1 MVDRKMNT
9 DVFFTKGT
17 SHKVCQDYAIAG
29 PDYVVVSDGCSS
41 EQHTDFG
48 SRLLTR
54 AAIQHFGLIGDHIRW
69 TQTGFDAATTNFASK
84 VIRRAADAAHALYL
98 DDRCLYATLLYIQ
111 ASQNTFFCAMFG
123 DGALVLKD
131 KQGNL
136 FIKKVSFPQSCPFY
150 LRYCL
155 SLESWNDYKVNVGL
169 GYTVDSYKIL
179 PDGQVTDQEVES
191 PKLSLDPLQPIYYG
205 GTFMTN
211 EWECA
216 AVMSDGAFDFLVKD
230 DQGAPPIHVNS
241 SAIIQEAMSFKGYQG
256 EFVWR
261 RMNRAFKLFEEKGW
275 RPFDDFSMGVIAL

>member
-1 MVDRKMNT
+1 MNT

-17 SHKVCQDYAIAG
+17 SHKVCQDYAVAG

-41 EQHTDFG
+41 ERHTDFG

-54 AAIQHFGLIGDHIRW
+54 AAIQY
-69 TQTGFDAATTNFASK
+69 FDLFDTTAVNFAKK
-84 VIRRAADAAHALYL
+84 VITTAADAAHALYL
-98 DDRCLYATLLYIQ
+98 DDRCLYATLLCIQ
-111 ASQNTFFCAMFG
+111 TLPDAFFCAMFG

-131 KQGNL
+131 KEGNL
-136 FIKKVSFPQSCPFY
+136 HVTKISFPQSMPFY

-155 SLESWNDYKVNVGL
+155 SLEAWNDYKINVGL
-169 GYTVDSYKIL
+169 TCTIEKYRIL
-179 PDGQVTDQEVES
+179 PDGQVVNQGIEN
-191 PKLSLDPLQPIYYG
+191 PKFNLSPLQPIYYG
-205 GTFMTN
+205 GTFAN
-211 EWECA
+211 NDYECA
-216 AVMSDGAFDFLVKD
+216 AVMSDGVFDFLVKD